1 MLTKITTLVALNMLY
16 AQAVITPG
24 VVIAGTAALPTGYPL
39 ATTALTG
46 AAITAYTATIWYGG
60 YLCIRQGDNWTY
72 PGINAAGQAMVAA
85 ASATMMNYYPT
96 TTAQVGIQQAAVI
109 GENAG
114 FSACTT
120 ASTAVADNA
129 TAYVAAGII
138 ANRVVFKANAAY
150 ANNIA
155 TLNIDFVLAATYQ
168 VGW

>member
-1 MLTKITTLVALNMLY
+1 
-16 AQAVITPG
+16 
-24 VVIAGTAALPTGYPL
+24 
-39 ATTALTG
+39 
-46 AAITAYTATIWYGG
+46 
-60 YLCIRQGDNWTY
+60 
-72 PGINAAGQAMVAA
+72 MVAA

-96 TTAQVGIQQAAVI
+96 TVAQVGIQQAAVI

-138 ANRVVFKANAAY
+138 ANRMVFKANAAY